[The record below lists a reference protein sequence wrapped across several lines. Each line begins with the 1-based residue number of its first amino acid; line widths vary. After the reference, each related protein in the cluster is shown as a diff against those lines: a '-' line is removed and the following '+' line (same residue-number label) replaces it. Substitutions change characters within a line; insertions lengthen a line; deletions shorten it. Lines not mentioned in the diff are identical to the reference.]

1 MENSEIIELYNKGYS
16 IEYIINEYYK
26 KKEKAQ

>member
-1 MENSEIIELYNKGYS
+1 MDSKEVIILYEKGYS
-16 IEYIINEYYK
+16 IDYIINEYYK

>member
-1 MENSEIIELYNKGYS
+1 MSSDEIVNLYEKGYS
-16 IEYIINEYYK
+16 IEYIISEYYK